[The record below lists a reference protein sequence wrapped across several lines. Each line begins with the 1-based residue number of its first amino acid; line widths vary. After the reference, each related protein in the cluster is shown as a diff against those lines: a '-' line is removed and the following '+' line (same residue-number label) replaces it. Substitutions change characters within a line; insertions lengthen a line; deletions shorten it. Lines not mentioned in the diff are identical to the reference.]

1 MGSLW
6 ELARKQW
13 LHLWGLT
20 SSRLHSIHSTDG
32 IENYFKPFLVFT
44 YAFTSLI
51 TWWTNDKMLCF
62 VATCIPVK
70 VIFQK
75 QSLEL
80 DPTTSKMTCDSRDLH
95 TWARSY
101 WRPLKCWNR
110 PNFAMLSLKCKGTCA
125 KIRWVKLEQLSGHGA
140 APALNNHSCFYD
152 AESAVIRHQLASRG
166 RRTWELDELKKK
178 YSEDKIQLSSRTRM
192 KWGTMT
198 MTICNWLL

>member
-1 MGSLW
+1 MNQQWFTNKMDIIVIHVVKVLKSHKIACKTRGACGSL
-6 ELARKQW
+6 LANNGFICGVWHRPGCT
-13 LHLWGLT
+13 L
-20 SSRLHSIHSTDG
+20 STQQMVH

-44 YAFTSLI
+44 YSFTSLI
-51 TWWTNDKMLCF
+51 TWWTNDTILCF

-110 PNFAMLSLKCKGTCA
+110 PNFAMLSLKWKGTCA
-125 KIRWVKLEQLSGHGA
+125 KIRWVKLEQLSRHGA

-152 AESAVIRHQLASRG
+152 AESAVIRH
-166 RRTWELDELKKK
+166 
-178 YSEDKIQLSSRTRM
+178 
-192 KWGTMT
+192 
-198 MTICNWLL
+198 